1 MRISDWSSD
10 VCSSDL
16 HPTDR
21 IVHRSEPLLEL
32 PANPLSTNLD
42 LGSALVV
49 EMLMEGGAMGNLAQ
63 AMHEGEMKDIR
74 TLVGAGMAW
83 SLNGVAGMTEKPLL
97 SVPRGR
103 TVVVDFRNDT
113 RWPHAMH
120 FHGHHFK
127 VLERDGK
134 PTEHETWKDT
144 VLIAQQ
150 KAAKI
155 ASVETGT
162 ANV

>member
-16 HPTDR
+16 
-21 IVHRSEPLLEL
+21 
-32 PANPLSTNLD
+32 LD

-74 TLVGAGMAW
+74 PLVGAGMAW

-103 TVVVDFRNDT
+103 TVVVAFRTDT
-113 RWPHAMH
+113 RWPPAIP
-120 FHGHHFK
+120 FHRHHFQL
-127 VLERDGK
+127 LERDGK
-134 PTEHETWKDT
+134 PTEHDRRQR
-144 VLIAQQ
+144 V
-150 KAAKI
+150 
-155 ASVETGT
+155 G
-162 ANV
+162 

>member
-1 MRISDWSSD
+1 
-10 VCSSDL
+10 
-16 HPTDR
+16 
-21 IVHRSEPLLEL
+21 
-32 PANPLSTNLD
+32 
-42 LGSALVV
+42 
-49 EMLMEGGAMGNLAQ
+49 
-63 AMHEGEMKDIR
+63 
-74 TLVGAGMAW
+74 MAW

-144 VLIAQQ
+144 VLIDPQ

-155 ASVETGT
+155 AFVADNPGKWMIHCHMLEHQASGMSSWFVRSEEHTSELQSLMRISYAVFCLKKKT
-162 ANV
+162 KSNKQ

>member
-1 MRISDWSSD
+1 MLWLVLCFFFFKQKTAYEMRISDWSSD
-10 VCSSDL
+10 VSSSDL
-16 HPTDR
+16 
-21 IVHRSEPLLEL
+21 
-32 PANPLSTNLD
+32 
-42 LGSALVV
+42 
-49 EMLMEGGAMGNLAQ
+49 
-63 AMHEGEMKDIR
+63 DIR

-144 VLIAQQ
+144 VLIDPQ

-155 ASVETGT
+155 AFVEIGR
-162 ANV
+162 AHV

>member
-1 MRISDWSSD
+1 
-10 VCSSDL
+10 
-16 HPTDR
+16 
-21 IVHRSEPLLEL
+21 
-32 PANPLSTNLD
+32 
-42 LGSALVV
+42 
-49 EMLMEGGAMGNLAQ
+49 MGNLAQ

-144 VLIAQQ
+144 ALIDPQ
-150 KAAKI
+150 KRTEEHTSEIQSLIRNSHADICLKK
-155 ASVETGT
+155 
-162 ANV
+162 

>member
-16 HPTDR
+16 
-21 IVHRSEPLLEL
+21 
-32 PANPLSTNLD
+32 LD

-103 TVVVDFRNDT
+103 TVVVDFRRSEEHTSELPSLMRISYAVFCLKQNT
-113 RWPHAMH
+113 T
-120 FHGHHFK
+120 HHT
-127 VLERDGK
+127 
-134 PTEHETWKDT
+134 PTP
-144 VLIAQQ
+144 Q
-150 KAAKI
+150 
-155 ASVETGT
+155 
-162 ANV
+162 

>member
-16 HPTDR
+16 
-21 IVHRSEPLLEL
+21 
-32 PANPLSTNLD
+32 LD

-113 RWPHAMH
+113 RWPHALH
-120 FHGHHFK
+120 FHAHHLQ
-127 VLERDGK
+127 VLYRAGK
-134 PTEHETWKDT
+134 PKEHATCKDT
-144 VLIAQQ
+144 VLDRMIVTY
-150 KAAKI
+150 AKTVSLPVSLGARRFHNTHI
-155 ASVETGT
+155 
-162 ANV
+162 

>member
-83 SLNGVAGMTEKPLL
+83 SLNGVAGMTEKPLT

-103 TVVVDFRNDT
+103 TVGGDLDRKRVVSVKGV
-113 RWPHAMH
+113 A
-120 FHGHHFK
+120 GS
-127 VLERDGK
+127 LK
-134 PTEHETWKDT
+134 P
-144 VLIAQQ
+144 
-150 KAAKI
+150 
-155 ASVETGT
+155 GGR
-162 ANV
+162 

>member
-74 TLVGAGMAW
+74 TLVGAGMARSEERCGGKEWVRTCRYGW
-83 SLNGVAGMTEKPLL
+83 SA
-97 SVPRGR
+97 
-103 TVVVDFRNDT
+103 
-113 RWPHAMH
+113 
-120 FHGHHFK
+120 HH
-127 VLERDGK
+127 
-134 PTEHETWKDT
+134 
-144 VLIAQQ
+144 
-150 KAAKI
+150 
-155 ASVETGT
+155 
-162 ANV
+162 